1 LTVPIFK
8 YTGRRANWQ
17 EKSAAG
23 SNAYTE
29 IIGSYQLI
37 IAINDWR
44 NMATPALNTDSKA
57 DIKQGVARWAGQM
70 IAALVF
76 AWVVLFLAAGRL
88 DWTAGWV
95 YLGMNF
101 LTQALSA
108 IVLLPR
114 RPDMLAERSKV
125 REGTKEWDRFFA
137 TAIVIFGTLAV
148 LITAGLDARFG
159 WSAPISSSLWE
170 AALALAFGSQI
181 FVLWAMATNPFFAT
195 TVRIQDERGHH
206 VVSNGP
212 YRLVRHPGYFGSLIY
227 NLAIPLVLASWW
239 TFLPALLT
247 IVLLIL
253 RTRLEDRTLQS
264 ELPGYPAYAAAVR
277 RRLIPGVW

>member
-1 LTVPIFK
+1 M
-8 YTGRRANWQ
+8 
-17 EKSAAG
+17 
-23 SNAYTE
+23 
-29 IIGSYQLI
+29 
-37 IAINDWR
+37 IAIKDWR

-70 IAALVF
+70 IAALVV
-76 AWVVLFLAAGRL
+76 AWVILFLAAGRL

-108 IVLLPR
+108 IVLLPW

-137 TAIVIFGTLAV
+137 TAIVVFGTLAV

-159 WSAPISSSLWE
+159 WSAPIGSGLWG
-170 AALALAFGSQI
+170 AALALAFGSQM

-195 TVRIQDERGHH
+195 TVRIQGERGHR
-206 VVSNGP
+206 VVSSGP
-212 YRLVRHPGYFGSLIY
+212 YQLVRHPGYFGSLIY
-227 NLAIPLVLASWW
+227 NLAIPLVLGSWW
-239 TFLPALLT
+239 TFLPALFT
-247 IVLLIL
+247 IMLLIL
-253 RTRLEDRTLQS
+253 RTRLEDRTLQA
-264 ELPGYPAYAAAVR
+264 ELPGYPAYAAVVR
-277 RRLIPGVW
+277 HRLIPGIW

>member
-1 LTVPIFK
+1 MREFEAWK
-8 YTGRRANWQ
+8 
-17 EKSAAG
+17 K
-23 SNAYTE
+23 
-29 IIGSYQLI
+29 
-37 IAINDWR
+37 
-44 NMATPALNTDSKA
+44 MATQVLKPDSRDDTKR
-57 DIKQGVARWAGQM
+57 GVLRWAGQM
-70 IAALVF
+70 IVALIS

-125 REGTKEWDRFFA
+125 REGTKEWDRFYA
-137 TAIVIFGTLAV
+137 TAIVVFGTLAV

-159 WSAPISSSLWE
+159 WSAPIGNSLWGLV
-170 AALALAFGSQI
+170 LALAFGSQM
-181 FVLWAMATNPFFAT
+181 FVLWAMAANPFFAT

-206 VVSNGP
+206 VVSSGP
-212 YRLVRHPGYFGSLIY
+212 YRLIRHPGYFGSLIY

-253 RTRLEDRTLQS
+253 RTRLEDRALQA
-264 ELPGYPAYAAAVR
+264 ELPGYSAYAAAVHY
-277 RRLIPGVW
+277 RLIPGVW

>member
-1 LTVPIFK
+1 
-8 YTGRRANWQ
+8 
-17 EKSAAG
+17 
-23 SNAYTE
+23 
-29 IIGSYQLI
+29 
-37 IAINDWR
+37 
-44 NMATPALNTDSKA
+44 MATQALKPDSRDNT
-57 DIKQGVARWAGQM
+57 KQGVLRWAGQM

-108 IVLLPR
+108 IALLPR

-125 REGTKEWDRFFA
+125 REGTKEWDRFYA
-137 TAIVIFGTLAV
+137 TAIVVFGTLAV
-148 LITAGLDARFG
+148 LITAGLDARFR
-159 WSAPISSSLWE
+159 WSAPIGSGLWGV
-170 AALALAFGSQI
+170 ALALAFGSQM
-181 FVLWAMATNPFFAT
+181 FVLWAMASNPFFAT
-195 TVRIQDERGHH
+195 TVRIQGERGHH
-206 VVSNGP
+206 VINSGP
-212 YRLVRHPGYFGSLIY
+212 YQLVRHPGYLGSLIY
-227 NLAIPLVLASWW
+227 NLAIPLVLGSWW

-253 RTRLEDRTLQS
+253 RTRLEDRTLQA

-277 RRLIPGVW
+277 CRLIPGVW

>member
-1 LTVPIFK
+1 
-8 YTGRRANWQ
+8 
-17 EKSAAG
+17 
-23 SNAYTE
+23 
-29 IIGSYQLI
+29 
-37 IAINDWR
+37 
-44 NMATPALNTDSKA
+44 MATQVLKPDSRDNT
-57 DIKQGVARWAGQM
+57 KQGVLRWAGQM
-70 IAALVF
+70 IVALIF

-125 REGTKEWDRFFA
+125 REGTKEWDRFYA
-137 TAIVIFGTLAV
+137 TAIVVFGTLAV

-159 WSAPISSSLWE
+159 WSAPISNGLWGL
-170 AALALAFGSQI
+170 ALALAFGSQM

-195 TVRIQDERGHH
+195 TVRIQGERGHH
-206 VVSNGP
+206 VVSSGP
-212 YRLVRHPGYFGSLIY
+212 YRLIRHPGYFGSLIY
-227 NLAIPLVLASWW
+227 NLAIPLVLGSWW
-239 TFLPALLT
+239 TFLPATLT

-253 RTRLEDRTLQS
+253 RTRLEDRALQA
-264 ELPGYPAYAAAVR
+264 ELPGYSAYAATVHH
-277 RRLIPGVW
+277 RLIPGVW